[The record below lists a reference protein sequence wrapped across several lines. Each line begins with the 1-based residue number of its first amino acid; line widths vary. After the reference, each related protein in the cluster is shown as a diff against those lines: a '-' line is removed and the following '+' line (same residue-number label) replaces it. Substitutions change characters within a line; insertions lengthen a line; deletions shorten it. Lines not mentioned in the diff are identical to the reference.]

1 MSRLRHV
8 RVEGYRS
15 IRSLAVP
22 LGNRTVVTG
31 GNGAGKTNF
40 YRSLA
45 LVHAAASGTLAQ
57 AIADEGGMR
66 SVLWAGADGAGPAES
81 IVLEADLDGLRYAL
95 RLGIPGPNDPALAL
109 DPMVR
114 EESVA
119 ARLGD
124 RAPLMMQRKGPNI
137 TARAPDGKWQPYPNM
152 LLMAETALARLRD
165 PVRFPELDALQ
176 RRFAAWRFHHGF
188 RTDEGSPL
196 RWPQVAICAPM
207 LDGDGRNL
215 AATLATAVHLGDDA
229 ARRTIEAAIHAA
241 FPGSALTFTEAA
253 GRHAVALSMPG
264 FSRPFSAH
272 EMSDGTLRYLCL
284 IAALCSHRHPPFIA
298 LNEPEA
304 SLHDDLIEPLA
315 AMILH
320 ASARTQLVVVTHS
333 SALADILEAR
343 GDTTRIALEKHRG
356 ATVVAEDRESRV
368 RA

>member
-1 MSRLRHV
+1 M
-8 RVEGYRS
+8 
-15 IRSLAVP
+15 
-22 LGNRTVVTG
+22 GNLTVVTG

-40 YRSLA
+40 YRSLS

-66 SVLWAGADGAGPAES
+66 SVLWAGSNGGGPAES
-81 IVLEADLDGLRYAL
+81 IVLEADLDELRYAL

-137 TARAPDGKWQPYPNM
+137 TARAPDGRWQPYPNM

-165 PVRFPELDALQ
+165 PVQFPELDALQ

-188 RTDEGSPL
+188 RTDEGSPM
-196 RWPQVAICAPM
+196 RAPQVAVCAPM
-207 LDGDGRNL
+207 LEGDGRNL
-215 AATLATAVHLGDDA
+215 AATLATAVHLGDEA
-229 ARRTIEAAIHAA
+229 CRKTIETAIHAA
-241 FPGSALTFTEAA
+241 FPGSRLSFTEAA
-253 GRHAVALSMPG
+253 GRHAVALHMPG
-264 FSRPFSAH
+264 FARPFSAH

-284 IAALCSHRHPPFIA
+284 IAALCSYRHPPFIA

-315 AMILH
+315 AMILL
-320 ASARTQLVVVTHS
+320 ASTRTQLVVVTHS
-333 SALADILEAR
+333 AVLADLLETR
-343 GDTTRIALEKHRG
+343 GRAMRIALEKEGG
-356 ATVVAEDRESRV
+356 ATVVSRPREQ
-368 RA
+368 RARA

>member
-1 MSRLRHV
+1 MGV
-8 RVEGYRS
+8 TGYRS
-15 IRSLAVP
+15 LRSLSTG
-22 LGNRTVVTG
+22 LGNLTVVTG
-31 GNGAGKTNF
+31 SNGAGKTNF

-45 LVHAAASGTLAQ
+45 LVHAAASGTLAR

-66 SVLWAGADGAGPAES
+66 SVLWAGTGPHPASED
-81 IVLEADLDGLRYAL
+81 ITLTADLGELRYAL
-95 RLGIPGPNDPALAL
+95 RLGIPGPTDPALAL

-137 TARAPDGKWQPYPNM
+137 TARGPDGRWEPYPNM

-188 RTDEGSPL
+188 RTDETSPL

-207 LDGDGRNL
+207 LDSDGHNL
-215 AATLATAVHLGDDA
+215 AATLATALHLGENDA
-229 ARRTIEAAIHAA
+229 GKAVTTAIGAA
-241 FPGSALTFTEAA
+241 FPGSTLDFTEAA
-253 GRHAVALSMPG
+253 GRHAVALHMPG

-284 IAALCSHRHPPFIA
+284 VAALCSYRHPPFIA

-304 SLHDDLIEPLA
+304 SLHEDLIEPLA
-315 AMILH
+315 AMILRAASRTQVVVVSH
-320 ASARTQLVVVTHS
+320 SAR
-333 SALADILEAR
+333 LADLLETQGSA
-343 GDTTRIALEKHRG
+343 TRIALEKEGG
-356 ATVVAEDRESRV
+356 ATVIARSG
-368 RA
+368 

>member
-1 MSRLRHV
+1 MRI
-8 RVEGYRS
+8 EGYRS

-22 LGNRTVVTG
+22 LGNLTVVTG

-45 LVHAAASGTLAQ
+45 LIHAAASGTLAQ

-66 SVLWAGADGAGPAES
+66 SVLWAGADGGAPADT
-81 IVLEADLDGLRYAL
+81 IALEAELDGLRYAL
-95 RLGIPGPNDPALAL
+95 RLGVPGPKDPALSL

-188 RTDEGSPL
+188 RTDDESPL

-207 LDGDGRNL
+207 LESDGRNL
-215 AATLATAVHLGDDA
+215 AATLATAMHLGDSS
-229 ARRTIEAAIHAA
+229 ARATIDAAIHAA
-241 FPGSALTFTEAA
+241 FPGSTLTFTDAA
-253 GRHAVALSMPG
+253 GRHAVALAMPG
-264 FSRPFSAH
+264 FARPFSAH

-304 SLHDDLIEPLA
+304 SLHADLIEPLA

-333 SALADILEAR
+333 SQLADLLSAQ
-343 GDTTRIALEKHRG
+343 GTTTRIALEKQRG
-356 ATVVAEDRESRV
+356 ATIESV
-368 RA
+368 GQ

>member
-1 MSRLRHV
+1 M
-8 RVEGYRS
+8 EGYRS

-22 LGNRTVVTG
+22 LGNLTVVTG

-45 LVHAAASGTLAQ
+45 LIHAAASGTLAG

-66 SVLWAGADGAGPAES
+66 SVLWAGEDGAGPADS
-81 IVLEADLDGLRYAL
+81 IALEADLDGLRYSL

-137 TARAPDGKWQPYPNM
+137 TARAPDGRWQPYPNM

-165 PVRFPELDALQ
+165 PVGFPELDALQ

-207 LDGDGRNL
+207 LEGDGRNL
-215 AATLATAVHLGDDA
+215 AATLATAVHLGDDT
-229 ARRTIEAAIHAA
+229 ARRTIKAAIHAA

-253 GRHAVALSMPG
+253 GRHTVALSMPG
-264 FSRPFSAH
+264 FARPFSAH

-320 ASARTQLVVVTHS
+320 ASTRTQLVVVTHS
-333 SALADILEAR
+333 SKLADILET
-343 GDTTRIALEKHRG
+343 GSDTARIALEKHRG
-356 ATVVAEDRESRV
+356 ATVISEDRDA
-368 RA
+368 RAQRA

>member
-1 MSRLRHV
+1 M
-8 RVEGYRS
+8 
-15 IRSLAVP
+15 P
-22 LGNRTVVTG
+22 LGDLTVVTG
-31 GNGAGKTNF
+31 GNGAGKTNL

-66 SVLWAGADGAGPAES
+66 SVLWAGADGMPAADS
-81 IVLEADLDGLRYAL
+81 IVLEADLDGLRYDL
-95 RLGIPGPNDPALAL
+95 RLGIPGPGDPALAL

-137 TARAPDGKWQPYPNM
+137 TARAPDGRWQPYPNM

-215 AATLATAVHLGDDA
+215 AATLATALHLGDA
-229 ARRTIEAAIHAA
+229 AGRRTIETAIQAA
-241 FPGSALTFTEAA
+241 FPGSTLTFTEAG
-253 GRHAVALSMPG
+253 GRHAVALAMPG
-264 FSRPFSAH
+264 FARPFSAH

-284 IAALCSHRHPPFIA
+284 IAALCSFRHPPFIA

-304 SLHDDLIEPLA
+304 SLHEDLIEPLA

-320 ASARTQLVVVTHS
+320 ASLRTQIVVVTHS
-333 SALADILEAR
+333 SALADLLEAQGR
-343 GDTTRIALEKHRG
+343 TTRIALEKYRG
-356 ATVVAEDRESRV
+356 ATAVAGDREA
-368 RA
+368 RARA